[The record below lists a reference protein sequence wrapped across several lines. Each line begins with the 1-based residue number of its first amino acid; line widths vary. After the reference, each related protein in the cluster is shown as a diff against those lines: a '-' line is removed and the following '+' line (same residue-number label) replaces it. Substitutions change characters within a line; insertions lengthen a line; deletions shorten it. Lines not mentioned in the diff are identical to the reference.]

1 MKKLILIFAFLV
13 MLCGGTVSA
22 LKFLEIGPF
31 EVKGK
36 PKEKKVAAVRRNA
49 AVFVDMDPLAIPIF
63 QGNRVAALVQI
74 QVKLQTSSDKNAKK
88 IRRMM
93 PVINDAF
100 VRDLHGFMPRL
111 LKAEERIDPVIIKQ
125 RLQMISDKIAGRGL
139 IEDVQVQSVL
149 ER

>member
-1 MKKLILIFAFLV
+1 MKKLVLIFAFLV

-36 PKEKKVAAVRRNA
+36 PKEEKVAVVKSDA
-49 AVFVDMDPLAIPIF
+49 AVFVDMDPLAIPVF
-63 QGNRVAALVQI
+63 QGNRVAATVQI
-74 QVKLQTSSDKNAKK
+74 QVKLQTNGDDNASK

-100 VRDLHGFMPRL
+100 VRDLHGFMP
-111 LKAEERIDPVIIKQ
+111 
-125 RLQMISDKIAGRGL
+125 
-139 IEDVQVQSVL
+139 
-149 ER
+149 